1 MNTEAPHLDLSKIF
15 QAINEARALAFRS
28 LWDSFM
34 PLIMEHWVAVV
45 LFLTVILVIAVLRAI
60 SGYWGMLGSVLYNY
74 LFFGTL
80 FVVGLILGPEVFANN
95 YIKVGLVL
103 LYVICFLMVGRIL
116 DWTGLRRRYQLQ

>member
-1 MNTEAPHLDLSKIF
+1 MNTEAPHLDLSKVL
-15 QAINEARALAFRS
+15 QSLNEGQMVAYRS
-28 LWDSFM
+28 FWDAGM
-34 PLIMEHWVAVV
+34 AYLIDHWVVV
-45 LFLTVILVIAVLRAI
+45 IVFLIVILVIAVLRAI

-95 YIKVGLVL
+95 YIKVGLAL

-116 DWTGLRRRYQLQ
+116 DWTGLRRRY